1 MKKIISCFIV
11 ALGILAGCEASKE
24 IPGQAL
30 VNHIGYTKSGVKRF
44 VFQTA
49 SQSKPKSFAVMDQ
62 AGSVVFEGLFEN
74 QTGKVAN
81 WNTGNAYAG
90 NFSDLKVEGQFSIR
104 VFIEGA
110 EIDSEP
116 FEIADHQVAEKCL
129 PLLVDAFHSQRCK
142 GEYNEK
148 DKKMSFFGDRDD
160 IVDVSGG
167 WYDASGE
174 KGKYLTHLAFSNFM
188 VPQQTPQMI
197 WNMLEASD
205 VVKNGVLKNT
215 GNVLEVLAAEAAY
228 GADYLVR
235 VQDPEGYFYATV
247 FANWSKDPESREI
260 CAYVG
265 IEGHRNENYQCAF
278 REGGGLSIAA
288 LARISKLGYEGEF
301 SSEKYLATAIKGF
314 DHLVQNNHK
323 YVDDGKENIIDD
335 YCALLAATE
344 LFYATGENAYLS
356 YAQQRAENLKNRLI
370 SDTNQANWFKA
381 DEAGN
386 RPFFHAAE
394 AGLPVIA
401 LCRYLEVETDAAK
414 KAAIVE
420 VIQKSVQ
427 FELDITNEVNNPYGY
442 ARQYVKAVDATAPK
456 AAFFIPHKNETGY
469 WWQGE
474 NARLGSLATSV
485 QKALPYLTD
494 QQKVKALTY
503 ANNQINWVLGLNPY
517 DACML
522 EGAGRNNPDYAEG
535 GIRYNYRGGVCN
547 GVTSGVEDDTD
558 IAFKPLPYNDDP
570 SYTWRWGEQWVQHGG
585 WLIPA
590 LAYTTVN

>member
-11 ALGILAGCEASKE
+11 ALGVLVGCQAPKD
-24 IPGQAL
+24 IPGQTL
-30 VNHIGYTKSGVKRF
+30 VNHLGYTKAGVKRF

-49 SQSKPKSFAVMDQ
+49 SQSKPKSFSIIDLTEK
-62 AGSVVFEGLFEN
+62 VVFEGAFETL
-74 QTGKVAN
+74 TGKVAN
-81 WNTGNAYAG
+81 WNTGYAYAG
-90 NFSDLKVEGQFSIR
+90 NFSDFKTNGQFKVR

-110 EIDSEP
+110 KIDSEP
-116 FEIADHQVAEKCL
+116 FKIADHQVAAECL

-160 IVDVSGG
+160 VVDVSGG

-197 WNMLEASD
+197 WNMLDASD
-205 VVKNGVLKNT
+205 VIKNGALPNT
-215 GNVLEVLAAEAAY
+215 KAVLEQLADEAAY

-247 FANWSKDPESREI
+247 FANWSKDPERREI

-301 SSEKYLATAIKGF
+301 ASEQYLNAAIKGF
-314 DHLVQNNHK
+314 DHLVKNNLK

-344 LFYATGENAYLS
+344 LYYATGEVQYLS

-370 SDTNQANWFKA
+370 SDDQQANWFKA
-381 DEAGN
+381 DDEGK

-401 LCRYLEVETDAAK
+401 LCRYLEVETDVAK
-414 KAAIVE
+414 KDAIIN

-427 FELDITNEVNNPYGY
+427 FELDITNAINNPYGY
-442 ARQYVKAVDATAPK
+442 ARQYVKAVDAETPK

-474 NARLGSLATSV
+474 NARLGSLATAV
-485 QKALPYLTD
+485 QKALPYLSEA
-494 QQKVKALTY
+494 QKDMAKVF

-522 EGAGRNNPDYAEG
+522 EGAGRNNPDYEEG

-547 GVTSGVEDDTD
+547 GITAGVEDDED
-558 IAFKPLPYNDDP
+558 IAFKPLPYNHDP